1 MKYFAGVIFVLLA
14 FIASFSSAKAED
26 AQPLPA
32 PSPDKAQIVFLKPM
46 GGAWGAFASGIVDVK
61 GSDLEV
67 LGVMHGNV
75 KMIAEVAPGEHRFLA
90 ASYGGSA
97 GHFLDANVEAGKRYY
112 VVVRFIF
119 GQGFQ
124 LRPVR
129 RTGPSDFNA
138 TNPDFPHWLSDTK
151 PAEPKAGEVS
161 AFENNKKMLAKALA
175 VAQRQWDARTAEQR
189 AELTLTPDDSL
200 P

>member
-1 MKYFAGVIFVLLA
+1 MKNFVSLIFVLLA
-14 FIASFSSAKAED
+14 FMASFGSAKAED

-46 GGAWGAFASGIVDVK
+46 GGAWGAFAAGIFDVK
-61 GSDLEV
+61 GSDTEI
-67 LGVMHGNV
+67 LGVMHGNA
-75 KMIAEVAPGEHRFLA
+75 KMTAEVAPGQHRFLA
-90 ASYGGSA
+90 ASYTNV

-151 PAEPKAGEVS
+151 PVEPKAREVS
-161 AFENNKKMLAKALA
+161 AFGNDKKRIAKSLAA
-175 VAQRQWDARTAEQR
+175 AQRLWDAKTAEQR
-189 AELTLTPDDSL
+189 AELTLTPEDSL